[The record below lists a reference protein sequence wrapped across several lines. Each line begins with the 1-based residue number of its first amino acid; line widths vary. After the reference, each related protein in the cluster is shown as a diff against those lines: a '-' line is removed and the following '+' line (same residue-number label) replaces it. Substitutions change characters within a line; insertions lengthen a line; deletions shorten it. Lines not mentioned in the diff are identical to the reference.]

1 VNGLHTELLH
11 ALGLA
16 GAFTVIFLLGEA
28 LRRLMPASPELSRKF
43 VHFSGGLTALSFPC
57 LLRHHWTVLGLAA
70 GFSLILA
77 VAKMKGLL
85 KSVHGIERKSYG
97 AMLFPVS
104 VYLLFLLGHDKP
116 VLYFV
121 SILVMT
127 VSDTLAAVVGGRYG
141 SIRYEVEDITK
152 SLEGSTVFFLITFLC
167 VHLSLL
173 LMTRIGELDSVL
185 IALVI
190 ALLVT
195 GFEAISPTGS
205 DNFFVPLGTYF
216 ILAKMMKNPFP
227 ETVEQLWILLAMIL
241 VTGMISLKSRLF
253 KTTGLIG
260 MILVNY
266 AAWSLCG
273 FAWFL
278 PLFLGQILLYLF
290 VSYFVDKV
298 AEEITGYQ
306 IKVLFYSALLPTLL
320 VFASNATHDLQ
331 LFFLPYVTSI
341 VAQLAI
347 IHYFFASI
355 TLAGKSA
362 FIQKLT
368 GNRAVMVLYCAA
380 VPGLCIATVPIL
392 LQGRAPLGSMVIVL
406 TAAGIAVSMFHLL
419 YTRTG
424 LGRSVIPRQQLRLL
438 CASVAVAIAFLLQG
452 TLL

>member
-1 VNGLHTELLH
+1 MNGLQMEIYH
-11 ALGLA
+11 ALGLSS
-16 GAFTVIFLLGEA
+16 AFILIFLLGEA
-28 LRRLMPASPELSRKF
+28 IRRIMPSSPETSRKF
-43 VHFSGGLTALSFPC
+43 VHLSGGLTALSFPY
-57 LLRHHWTVLGLAA
+57 LLKYHWTVLGLAA
-70 GFSLILA
+70 GFSLIIV
-77 VAKMKGLL
+77 VAKLKGVL

-104 VYLLFLLGHDKP
+104 VYLVFLLGHGKP

-141 SIRYEVEDITK
+141 SIRYEVEGIEK
-152 SLEGSTVFFLITFLC
+152 SLEGSTVFFFVTFLC

-173 LMTRIGELDSVL
+173 LMTGLERLDSVL

-190 ALLVT
+190 AILVT

-216 ILAKMMKNPFP
+216 ILAKMMKNPLQ
-227 ETVEQLWILLAMIL
+227 ETVEQIWILLAMIL
-241 VTGMISLKSRLF
+241 VTGIISLKSKLF

-273 FAWFL
+273 FSWFL
-278 PLFLGQILLYLF
+278 PLFLGQIMLYVL

-298 AEEITGYQ
+298 GEEITGYQ

-320 VFASNATHDLQ
+320 VFASNAIHDLQ

-347 IHYFFASI
+347 ISYFFSSI
-355 TLAGKSA
+355 TLVEKAE
-362 FIQKLT
+362 FIKKLT
-368 GNRAVMVLYCAA
+368 GNRIAMVLYCAA
-380 VPGLCIATVPIL
+380 APSLCIAVFPIL
-392 LQGRAPLGSMVIVL
+392 LHGKDPLISIFIVL
-406 TAAGIAVSMFHLL
+406 AAAGIAVSMFHLL

-424 LGRSVIPRQQLRLL
+424 LARKIIPRQQFRLF
-438 CASVAVAIAFLLQG
+438 CASVAVAIAFLLQAIAV
-452 TLL
+452 

>member
-1 VNGLHTELLH
+1 MNGLQAEIFH

-16 GAFTVIFLLGEA
+16 GAFIVIFLLGEA
-28 LRRLMPASPELSRKF
+28 IRRLMPSSPEISRKF
-43 VHFSGGLTALSFPC
+43 VHLSGGLTALSFPY
-57 LLRHHWTVLGLAA
+57 LFKYHWTVLGLAA
-70 GFSLILA
+70 GFSLIIV
-77 VAKMKGLL
+77 VAKLKGVL
-85 KSVHGIERKSYG
+85 KSVHGVERKSYG

-104 VYLLFLLGHDKP
+104 VYLVFLLGHNKP

-127 VSDTLAAVVGGRYG
+127 VADTLAAVVGGRYG
-141 SIRYEVEDITK
+141 SIRYEVEGIEK
-152 SLEGSTVFFLITFLC
+152 SLEGSTVFFFVTFLC

-173 LMTRIGELDSVL
+173 LMTGIERLDSVL

-190 ALLVT
+190 AVLVT

-216 ILAKMMKNPFP
+216 ILAKMMKNPLQ
-227 ETVEQLWILLAMIL
+227 ETVEQIWILLAMIL
-241 VTGMISLKSRLF
+241 VTGIISMKSKLF

-273 FAWFL
+273 FSWFL
-278 PLFLGQILLYLF
+278 PLFLGQIMLYVL

-347 IHYFFASI
+347 IFCYFSSI
-355 TLAGKSA
+355 VLAGKSE
-362 FIQKLT
+362 FNIRLT
-368 GNRAVMVLYCAA
+368 AKRAVMAFFTATVCT
-380 VPGLCIATVPIL
+380 LCIAIFPIL
-392 LQGRAPLGSMVIVL
+392 LNGNAPLISILIALVATWTALYLFQILFTRIGLGQKIVL
-406 TAAGIAVSMFHLL
+406 
-419 YTRTG
+419 
-424 LGRSVIPRQQLRLL
+424 RQQIRLL
-438 CASVAVAIAFLLQG
+438 CASVAVAIAFLLQAIAV
-452 TLL
+452 

>member
-1 VNGLHTELLH
+1 MNGLQTELLH

-16 GAFTVIFLLGEA
+16 GAFMVIFLLGETI
-28 LRRLMPASPELSRKF
+28 RRLVPSSPELPRKF
-43 VHFSGGLTALSFPC
+43 VHCAGGLTALSFPW
-57 LLRHHWTVLGLAA
+57 LLNRHWTVLGLAA

-77 VAKMKGLL
+77 IAKMKGFL
-85 KSVHGIERKSYG
+85 KSVHGVERKSYG

-104 VYLLFLLGHDKP
+104 VYVVFLLGHDKP

-141 SIRYEVEDITK
+141 SIRYEVEGITK
-152 SLEGSTVFFLITFLC
+152 SLEGSTVFFFVTFLC

-173 LMTRIGELDSVL
+173 LMTGTERLDSVL
-185 IALVI
+185 ISLVI

-195 GFEAISPTGS
+195 GFEAVSPTGS

-216 ILAKMMKNPFP
+216 ILAKMTKNPLP
-227 ETVEQLWILLAMIL
+227 ETVEQIWILFAMIV
-241 VTGMISLKSRLF
+241 VTGIISLKSRLF
-253 KTTGLIG
+253 RTTGLIG

-278 PLFLGQILLYLF
+278 PLFLGQILLYLL

-320 VFASNATHDLQ
+320 IFASNATHELE
-331 LFFLPYVTSI
+331 LFFLPYITSI

-347 IHYFFASI
+347 IQYYFASV
-355 TLAGKSA
+355 TLAGKSV
-362 FIQKLT
+362 FIAKLT
-368 GNRAVMVLYCAA
+368 GNRAAMVLYCAA
-380 VPGLCIATVPIL
+380 TPSLCIASLPLVL
-392 LQGRAPLGSMVIVL
+392 HGSAPLGSMLIVL
-406 TAAGIAVSMFHLL
+406 FATGMAVEMFHLV

-424 LGRSVIPRQQLRLL
+424 LGRNVSPRQQLRLL
-438 CASVAVAIAFLLQG
+438 CASVAVAMALLLQG